1 MVTPSAA
8 TPLESVYS
16 AIFLQR
22 FPLESSSEWSLL
34 APLDVVTLSV
44 TTQTNA
50 SIPTVKFT
58 VGLIESVVPLDD
70 VTALPL
76 DVGAPHAIK

>member
-1 MVTPSAA
+1 
-8 TPLESVYS
+8 L
-16 AIFLQR
+16 
-22 FPLESSSEWSLL
+22 LL
-34 APLDVVTLSV
+34 APSAVATLSV
-44 TTQTNA
+44 TTQINA